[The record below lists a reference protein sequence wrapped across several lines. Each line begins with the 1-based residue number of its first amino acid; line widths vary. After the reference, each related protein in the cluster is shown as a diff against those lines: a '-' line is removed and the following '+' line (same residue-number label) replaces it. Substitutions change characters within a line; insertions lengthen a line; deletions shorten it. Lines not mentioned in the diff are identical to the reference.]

1 MACLVFSLNEMPC
14 GVYILMTRVA
24 STNIIHG
31 RNRKN
36 MRRTLIVS
44 WAVAV
49 ALCASA
55 QKPQE
60 IKGIVEEAHDS
71 LWYAGQVEAWQREVD
86 ADGQDEKAWRN
97 LFEAAWGLKSC
108 SRGKNDGGMPR
119 ILERMERAIPETYT
133 YNICAYRASQGP
145 DNKFA
150 EKAMTL
156 LPDDISD
163 RGYDAVLGY
172 LWMMGETDGTGWKAG
187 LFNDILRRQ
196 YEHGKYPSFILRFG
210 YNQLQG
216 MAEGGLFFGNGDTQ
230 LFDKLMLQRAM
241 RVHTDKV
248 VVVIPF
254 LSIRSYR
261 DALCRQLGI
270 PPFPG
275 CEVRTEEE
283 FKAAVQEMVEYV
295 IRESG
300 RPAYFSPGSQ
310 WAVQGIARK
319 LYNEGLVYRYSEEP
333 YDNVSAA
340 QRHVERDYHFDYLT
354 EPAFRVET
362 WWSGS
367 EMLLLNY
374 TVMLGPLVQSY
385 RESGNRERA
394 DWLYRILKASV
405 ENGGFSA
412 AKKKGVFGLF
422 GEMAVKINFRP
433 SLRKLS
439 DEELMGRVRR
449 TGDEKAFDE
458 LYRRYARRLHGFFFR
473 MLGREEQLAADFTQE
488 LFLRVW
494 AARGR
499 YECGRELCP
508 WFFTMAYNLCR
519 NEYRF
524 RNIAV
529 GFAEEVRGGPD
540 TYEEQPELRMD
551 IRMFDRELSALLDKL
566 PPEQRVLFALRYE
579 EELTVPQLAEVMGI
593 PEGTV
598 KSRLHYLLQYLR
610 KKLKVY
616 ETL

>member
-36 MRRTLIVS
+36 MRKTLIVS

-108 SRGKNDGGMPR
+108 SRGKNDGGMTR

-216 MAEGGLFFGNGDTQ
+216 MAEGGLFFGNGDAE

-254 LSIRSYR
+254 LSMRSYR
-261 DALCRQLGI
+261 DALCRQLGS

-275 CEVRTEEE
+275 REVRTEEE

-385 RESGNRERA
+385 RESGHQERA

-551 IRMFDRELSALLDKL
+551 VRMFDRELSALLDKL

>member
-1 MACLVFSLNEMPC
+1 MACLVFSLNEMSC

-119 ILERMERAIPETYT
+119 ILECMEQAIPETYT

-216 MAEGGLFFGNGDTQ
+216 MAEGGLFFGNGDAE

-254 LSIRSYR
+254 LSMRSYR

-275 CEVRTEEE
+275 REVRTEEE

-354 EPAFRVET
+354 EPAFRLES

-385 RESGNRERA
+385 RESGNQERA

-412 AKKKGVFGLF
+412 AKKKEYLDY
-422 GEMAVKINFRP
+422 
-433 SLRKLS
+433 L
-439 DEELMGRVRR
+439 
-449 TGDEKAFDE
+449 EKW
-458 LYRRYARRLHGFFFR
+458 R
-473 MLGREEQLAADFTQE
+473 
-488 LFLRVW
+488 
-494 AARGR
+494 
-499 YECGRELCP
+499 
-508 WFFTMAYNLCR
+508 
-519 NEYRF
+519 
-524 RNIAV
+524 
-529 GFAEEVRGGPD
+529 
-540 TYEEQPELRMD
+540 
-551 IRMFDRELSALLDKL
+551 
-566 PPEQRVLFALRYE
+566 
-579 EELTVPQLAEVMGI
+579 
-593 PEGTV
+593 
-598 KSRLHYLLQYLR
+598 
-610 KKLKVY
+610 
-616 ETL
+616 

>member
-36 MRRTLIVS
+36 MRKTLIVS

-108 SRGKNDGGMPR
+108 SRGKNDGGMTR

-216 MAEGGLFFGNGDTQ
+216 MAEGGLFFGNGDAE

-254 LSIRSYR
+254 LSMRSYR

-275 CEVRTEEE
+275 REVRTEEE

-385 RESGNRERA
+385 RESGHQERA
-394 DWLYRILKASV
+394 DWLYRIFKASV

-412 AKKKGVFGLF
+412 AKKKEYLDY
-422 GEMAVKINFRP
+422 
-433 SLRKLS
+433 L
-439 DEELMGRVRR
+439 
-449 TGDEKAFDE
+449 EKW
-458 LYRRYARRLHGFFFR
+458 R
-473 MLGREEQLAADFTQE
+473 
-488 LFLRVW
+488 
-494 AARGR
+494 
-499 YECGRELCP
+499 
-508 WFFTMAYNLCR
+508 
-519 NEYRF
+519 
-524 RNIAV
+524 
-529 GFAEEVRGGPD
+529 
-540 TYEEQPELRMD
+540 
-551 IRMFDRELSALLDKL
+551 
-566 PPEQRVLFALRYE
+566 
-579 EELTVPQLAEVMGI
+579 
-593 PEGTV
+593 
-598 KSRLHYLLQYLR
+598 
-610 KKLKVY
+610 
-616 ETL
+616 

>member
-36 MRRTLIVS
+36 MRKTLIVS

-108 SRGKNDGGMPR
+108 SRGKNDGGMTR

-216 MAEGGLFFGNGDTQ
+216 MAEGGLFFGNGDAE

-254 LSIRSYR
+254 LSMRSYR

-275 CEVRTEEE
+275 REVRTEEE

-385 RESGNRERA
+385 RESGHQERA

-405 ENGGFSA
+405 ENGG
-412 AKKKGVFGLF
+412 
-422 GEMAVKINFRP
+422 P

-551 IRMFDRELSALLDKL
+551 VRMFDRELSALLDKL

>member
-97 LFEAAWGLKSC
+97 LFEAAWGLNSC
-108 SRGKNDGGMPR
+108 SRGKNDGGIPR

-216 MAEGGLFFGNGDTQ
+216 MAEGGLFFGNGDAE

-254 LSIRSYR
+254 LSMRSYR

-275 CEVRTEEE
+275 REVRTEEE

-412 AKKKGVFGLF
+412 AKKKEYLDY
-422 GEMAVKINFRP
+422 
-433 SLRKLS
+433 L
-439 DEELMGRVRR
+439 
-449 TGDEKAFDE
+449 EKW
-458 LYRRYARRLHGFFFR
+458 R
-473 MLGREEQLAADFTQE
+473 
-488 LFLRVW
+488 
-494 AARGR
+494 
-499 YECGRELCP
+499 
-508 WFFTMAYNLCR
+508 
-519 NEYRF
+519 
-524 RNIAV
+524 
-529 GFAEEVRGGPD
+529 
-540 TYEEQPELRMD
+540 
-551 IRMFDRELSALLDKL
+551 
-566 PPEQRVLFALRYE
+566 
-579 EELTVPQLAEVMGI
+579 
-593 PEGTV
+593 
-598 KSRLHYLLQYLR
+598 
-610 KKLKVY
+610 
-616 ETL
+616 

>member
-216 MAEGGLFFGNGDTQ
+216 MAEGGLFFGNGDAE

-275 CEVRTEEE
+275 REVRTEEE

-354 EPAFRVET
+354 EPAFRLES

-385 RESGNRERA
+385 RESGNQERA

-412 AKKKGVFGLF
+412 AKKRSIWTIWRNGG
-422 GEMAVKINFRP
+422 KINFRP

-529 GFAEEVRGGPD
+529 GFAEEVRGGPE

-551 IRMFDRELSALLDKL
+551 VRMFDRELSALLDKL

>member
-1 MACLVFSLNEMPC
+1 M
-14 GVYILMTRVA
+14 
-24 STNIIHG
+24 
-31 RNRKN
+31 
-36 MRRTLIVS
+36 
-44 WAVAV
+44 
-49 ALCASA
+49 
-55 QKPQE
+55 
-60 IKGIVEEAHDS
+60 
-71 LWYAGQVEAWQREVD
+71 D

-97 LFEAAWGLKSC
+97 LFEAAWGLNSC
-108 SRGKNDGGMPR
+108 SRGKNDGGIPR

-216 MAEGGLFFGNGDTQ
+216 MAEGGLFFGNGDAE

-270 PPFPG
+270 LPFPG
-275 CEVRTEEE
+275 REVRTEEE

-354 EPAFRVET
+354 EPAFRLET

-412 AKKKGVFGLF
+412 AKKKEYLDY
-422 GEMAVKINFRP
+422 
-433 SLRKLS
+433 L
-439 DEELMGRVRR
+439 
-449 TGDEKAFDE
+449 EKW
-458 LYRRYARRLHGFFFR
+458 R
-473 MLGREEQLAADFTQE
+473 
-488 LFLRVW
+488 
-494 AARGR
+494 
-499 YECGRELCP
+499 
-508 WFFTMAYNLCR
+508 
-519 NEYRF
+519 
-524 RNIAV
+524 
-529 GFAEEVRGGPD
+529 
-540 TYEEQPELRMD
+540 
-551 IRMFDRELSALLDKL
+551 
-566 PPEQRVLFALRYE
+566 
-579 EELTVPQLAEVMGI
+579 
-593 PEGTV
+593 
-598 KSRLHYLLQYLR
+598 
-610 KKLKVY
+610 
-616 ETL
+616 

>member
-24 STNIIHG
+24 STNIIYG

-36 MRRTLIVS
+36 MRKTLLVS
-44 WAVAV
+44 WAMAV
-49 ALCASA
+49 ALCVSA
-55 QKPQE
+55 QEPQE

-71 LWYAGQVEAWQREVD
+71 LWYAGQVEAWQKEVD

-108 SRGKNDGGMPR
+108 SRGKNDGGIPR
-119 ILERMERAIPETYT
+119 VLERMERAIPETYT

-150 EKAMTL
+150 EMAMTM

-163 RGYDAVLGY
+163 RGYDAILGY

-187 LFNDILRRQ
+187 LFNDILSRQ

-216 MAEGGLFFGNGDTQ
+216 MAEGGLFFGNGDAE
-230 LFDKLMLQRAM
+230 LFDKVMLQRAM

-261 DALCRQLGI
+261 DALCRKLGI
-270 PPFPG
+270 PTFPG
-275 CEVRTEEE
+275 REVRTEEE

-340 QRHVERDYHFDYLT
+340 KRHVERDYHFDYLT
-354 EPAFRVET
+354 EPAFRLES

-385 RESGNRERA
+385 RESGNQERA

-412 AKKKGVFGLF
+412 AKKKEYLDY
-422 GEMAVKINFRP
+422 
-433 SLRKLS
+433 L
-439 DEELMGRVRR
+439 
-449 TGDEKAFDE
+449 EKW
-458 LYRRYARRLHGFFFR
+458 R
-473 MLGREEQLAADFTQE
+473 
-488 LFLRVW
+488 
-494 AARGR
+494 
-499 YECGRELCP
+499 
-508 WFFTMAYNLCR
+508 
-519 NEYRF
+519 
-524 RNIAV
+524 
-529 GFAEEVRGGPD
+529 
-540 TYEEQPELRMD
+540 
-551 IRMFDRELSALLDKL
+551 
-566 PPEQRVLFALRYE
+566 
-579 EELTVPQLAEVMGI
+579 
-593 PEGTV
+593 
-598 KSRLHYLLQYLR
+598 
-610 KKLKVY
+610 
-616 ETL
+616 

>member
-1 MACLVFSLNEMPC
+1 MPCFSLNEMPC

-216 MAEGGLFFGNGDTQ
+216 MAEGGLFFGNGDAE

-275 CEVRTEEE
+275 REVRTEEE

-354 EPAFRVET
+354 EPAFRLES

-385 RESGNRERA
+385 RESGNQERA

-412 AKKKGVFGLF
+412 AKKRSIWTIWRNGG
-422 GEMAVKINFRP
+422 KINFRP

-529 GFAEEVRGGPD
+529 GFAEEVRGGPE

-551 IRMFDRELSALLDKL
+551 VRMFDRELSALLDKL

>member
-1 MACLVFSLNEMPC
+1 MPCFSLNEMPC

-24 STNIIHG
+24 STNIIYG

-36 MRRTLIVS
+36 MRKTLLVS
-44 WAVAV
+44 WAMAV
-49 ALCASA
+49 ALCVSA
-55 QKPQE
+55 QEPQE
-60 IKGIVEEAHDS
+60 IKGIVEEVHDS
-71 LWYAGQVEAWQREVD
+71 LWYAGQVEAWQKEVD

-108 SRGKNDGGMPR
+108 SRGKNDGGIPR
-119 ILERMERAIPETYT
+119 VLERMERAIPETYT

-150 EKAMTL
+150 EMAMTM

-163 RGYDAVLGY
+163 RGYDAILGY

-187 LFNDILRRQ
+187 LFNDILSRQ

-216 MAEGGLFFGNGDTQ
+216 MAEGGLFFGNGDAE
-230 LFDKLMLQRAM
+230 LFDKVMLQRAM

-261 DALCRQLGI
+261 DALCRKLGI
-270 PPFPG
+270 PTFPG
-275 CEVRTEEE
+275 REVRTEEE

-340 QRHVERDYHFDYLT
+340 KRHVERDYHFDYLT
-354 EPAFRVET
+354 EPAFRLES

>member
-216 MAEGGLFFGNGDTQ
+216 MAEGGLFFGNGDAE

-275 CEVRTEEE
+275 REVRTEEE

-354 EPAFRVET
+354 EPAFRLES

-385 RESGNRERA
+385 RESGNQERA

-529 GFAEEVRGGPD
+529 GFAEEVRGGPE

-551 IRMFDRELSALLDKL
+551 VRMFDRELSALLDKL